1 MARFSVPLAT
11 LAAVCAAFTT
21 SCNQPLLNPEVVN
34 PDHAVV
40 YLVSGTVHSAH
51 VVFVDVKGKN
61 AETSVP
67 LPWKYE
73 FFAKSGMRAYLSATR
88 LHGAG
93 TLKPTITSDG
103 KAVFGSSD
111 TETDSVLVGLGRN
124 LP

>member
-1 MARFSVPLAT
+1 
-11 LAAVCAAFTT
+11 
-21 SCNQPLLNPEVVN
+21 
-34 PDHAVV
+34 
-40 YLVSGTVHSAH
+40 

-73 FFAKSGMRAYLSATR
+73 FIAKSGMRVYLSATR

-93 TLKPTITSDG
+93 TLKLTITSDG
-103 KAVFGSSD
+103 KTVFESSD
-111 TETDSVLVGLGRN
+111 TETDSVLLGVGGN